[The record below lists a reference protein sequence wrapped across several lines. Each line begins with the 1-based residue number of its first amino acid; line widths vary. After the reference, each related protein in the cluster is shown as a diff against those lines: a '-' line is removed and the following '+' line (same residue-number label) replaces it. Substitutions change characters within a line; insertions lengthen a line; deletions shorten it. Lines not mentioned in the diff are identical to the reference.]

1 MITGVR
7 MGVGDR
13 RKHER
18 LEVQFRTLL
27 LPVGFNSAIVGV
39 AENLSQGG
47 AFVKTEDWSNFQIN
61 DKAVVAFLLPP
72 SFSKLDEVVGLEGT
86 ARIARIDQVQG
97 SIGLRFTKE
106 FKHFKW
112 I

>member
-1 MITGVR
+1 

-27 LPVGFNSAIVGV
+27 SPMGSNSSIVGI

-47 AFVKTEDWSNFQIN
+47 AFVKTENWSNFQIN
-61 DKAVVAFLLPP
+61 EKAAVAFFLPP
-72 SFSKLDEVVGLEGT
+72 SFSNLDEEAGLEGT
-86 ARIARIDQVQG
+86 AEITRIDQVHRG
-97 SIGLRFTKE
+97 IGLRFTKD

-112 I
+112 L

>member
-1 MITGVR
+1 

-27 LPVGFNSAIVGV
+27 SPMGSNSSIVGI

-47 AFVKTEDWSNFQIN
+47 AFVKTENWSNFQID
-61 DKAVVAFLLPP
+61 DKAAVAFFLPP
-72 SFSKLDEVVGLEGT
+72 SFSKLEEVVGLEGT
-86 ARIARIDQVQG
+86 AEIARIDEVHG
-97 SIGLRFTKE
+97 GIGLQFTKD

>member
-1 MITGVR
+1 M

-18 LEVQFRTLL
+18 LKVRFRTILSPMGL
-27 LPVGFNSAIVGV
+27 SSSISGV
-39 AENLSQGG
+39 ANNLSQGG
-47 AFVKTEDWSNFQIN
+47 ALVKTADWSNFQIN
-61 DKAVVAFLLPP
+61 DIAIVAFLLPP
-72 SFSKLDEVVGLEGT
+72 SFSELDEVVGLEGT
-86 ARIARIDQVQG
+86 AEIVRIDQVQG
-97 SIGLRFTKE
+97 GIGLRFRKD